1 MLYIENRN
9 MIRYKQQYCKVCI
22 VHSMGPININIM
34 LIGIFFLQLKTYLHI
49 HVDRFQPTPMKQAL
63 LPQLQLILSSYFYIN
78 SM

>member
-22 VHSMGPININIM
+22 VHSMGPINNII
-34 LIGIFFLQLKTYLHI
+34 IGIFFYNSKTYLHI

-63 LPQLQLILSSYFYIN
+63 LPQLQLILSSYLYIN